1 MADKRF
7 IKGLF
12 KDTGQID
19 QPEGTWR
26 YALNAVVNRIK
37 GSISNE
43 KGTIKAGELE
53 PGFVVIG
60 AIEISD
66 NRVVLFLRQT
76 ESVQPVM
83 RDEIGIWEK
92 DTYRALYQPVTT
104 ESDPKLNF
112 NTQYL
117 IEGTYKINSNND
129 LIVYF
134 TDDLN
139 PPRAFNVTRQERSL
153 ESGQPKTNLYGI
165 NPSDSHAN
173 HIDLLN
179 LFPSSGPIPAI
190 SLPELY
196 DDPAISEGGGLTTGV
211 YYLAIA
217 YVDEDLVATN
227 FLSVSNPVSIIE
239 EFDST
244 RPTTKIDGAKAGTQ
258 TSKSIKWR
266 VSNTGAVD
274 YKYIRPVVIRKQGTA
289 TDAYKLNDIEIGTV
303 INNGVTFNGTENLSA
318 APLESVIVD
327 TIGYDTAKNITQLDD
342 VLYLGNTTSNKDIGY
357 QKYANNIK
365 VQAVTKR
372 ISQFDT
378 FIASV
383 DNFETGF
390 GTKPV
395 DSTGSSSIVQEIDD
409 EKSYRSDKLNYRYRG
424 YMRDEVYAFYIAFV
438 LHDGSMSYAYHIPGR
453 DTYAGETTKLS
464 SVSSSN
470 PYSNLANL
478 SPHAKVFHV
487 TDTSLP
493 EMDPLE
499 RGMNYWENAN
509 ELYPANE
516 NFEVW
521 DETSFDTGEPINN
534 LANRRVR
541 HHHFPS
547 NSNER
552 FSSISQIQYE
562 DNGHEPQH
570 PSFFELSNSAG
581 TDAIGVDY
589 SGTLR
594 IYRGASF
601 NPDGPALP
609 GSGWSAPCT
618 FDLANHSV
626 LDNTEAFA
634 TFCPNGDEIV
644 IPATMTITSLSYR
657 SWYFRNNGSG
667 NQCEPIQIRI
677 EVIKDN
683 VTYYAHADENGD
695 PFSGALGCCQDGPAR
710 SQSTVTQMFP
720 DVDGE
725 DLQGDPIPMNLN
737 AGDRIRM
744 VGRGFWGNNSNR
756 GVIFSNMT
764 NLNGSD
770 GEYNQNWS
778 EANSLFIL
786 LNIANNSIT
795 ATEYDLKVNHE
806 VNILGFNLN
815 DVKIPKSLKSKVQ
828 GFRIYRAKRGHENKT
843 ILGQAPILPMGK
855 KANVIGMC
863 AEAQGAPEAQQIL
876 GTLQNAPEIFYNKD
890 PWPLPSTDIG
900 YESGNYKNFAFP
912 DFHLLRTKN
921 SLSPATHISIQYTVG
936 NFVWNGPTVFQDK
949 KMVTRLD
956 NFDSDTEPIEIRE
969 NWGYDSQFNCYPALI
984 NSAIFIG
991 GVYKRNLDIYN
1002 QSGTFSTGIYP
1013 KMLGQKAK
1021 TYLLGDSIFSGQSL
1035 GFGGK
1040 IFNEFGE
1047 STAIFGLKDGHLLKA
1062 LTNTPDA
1069 DGDGVIDAEDY
1080 GRAHDNMP
1088 ALLVNSEYAS
1098 SEDGIT
1104 NRSNVYIANLDAFKT
1119 DVYKSIDA
1127 QTLVYTGYEVLGDD
1141 LDKFVFD
1148 DDPNSYGYLQN
1159 IVSSSSTNYSTRSV
1173 YADGIYG
1180 GDTFITRYGFVSSL
1194 TPSNPEDLANPK
1206 RAIHYHIV
1214 ESPDNINFRHSE
1226 DDDTLYFPGA
1236 AAKQLIRYAGKDF
1249 SHVDR
1254 LKYNDNYSAENDIR
1268 PAFPLPIR
1276 DINQTDFSTRTHRST
1291 KADAGSFIDNYRIF
1305 LASQF
1310 KDLPKNRGELWK
1322 LASFNNLLYFHMEN
1336 SLFAAKGKQSMQ
1348 MNDGSEAFVG
1358 SGDIFQQEPDEVI
1371 QTELGYGGTQ
1381 SQWAAL
1387 TTRYGYFFVDLRAK
1401 KVFLMSDKLTEISLL
1416 GMERWFQDNLRFKLE
1431 QYGLMPTDNPLYC
1444 TGLHSIWD
1452 PKQKK
1457 IMLTLRDAIPTK
1469 AFLDGVAIGQINQ
1482 NYQGAIYY
1490 DETINQFVEN
1500 LNGTEAPE
1508 SAMYTQM
1515 ITFGGTVNPALG
1527 IPLWNIDEIAEQESP
1542 NSQSMLDWAIGSS
1555 GPYVTQRFFT
1565 TNQYL
1570 NYTSADT
1577 IFHFT
1582 GNAEDAFVSPTT
1594 LAAAGVSTHYNYVP
1608 IWIEQQIAAGNIQ
1621 FETNIDIAVLSANAV
1636 PNSFSGEVGD
1646 LVDEGIV
1653 VHIDEEQGRAYVVPT
1668 SVIAYGDHTS
1678 PSPSVEFGCDGVT
1691 LWMLNVDDN
1700 PFDYYNWGGGE
1711 ANTQIL
1717 LEENCQVGI
1726 SNSGSPFAGHYPDNS
1741 SLAMQPSP
1749 NAASFTTKTAPQVA
1763 NEYSITVN
1771 GITYNDW
1778 YLPNRTEANAA
1789 NDVLKAYHEPLGT
1802 TPYPQPSYGH
1812 RGAQTMGGKNLG
1824 RFWTSAGTSTGSQV
1838 TNMGM
1843 SYGYSE
1849 VMDTIANEF
1858 YNAVPNTASNVGE
1871 ASWYIEP
1878 SGSGDN
1884 LIHAWLPRRI
1894 ALSVLPMRYR
1904 PYDPQPE
1911 ELTLE
1916 TKLVLCDDPVY
1927 FTKDGWTVSYY
1938 PETNSWGSFHSY
1950 LPYLY
1955 FNTSTDFY
1963 SLTDRLT
1970 SVENSAANSVLIGEE
1985 YFSIGS
1991 EYVDKFIWKHNYGDY
2006 GSFYNGGEIEFS
2018 TGQGNFQFDFTNTY
2032 PFEIE
2037 FIDNELKTEDLIY
2050 SSINYTAD
2058 TKTNDQKNIVNSGF
2072 DSAFVYNS
2080 LQMSDI
2086 ILFKYLVNIRKT
2098 GNNWRFNKFRDM
2110 SKLIT
2115 DESEYYTPNEKNVV
2129 GKISD
2134 GTIVPNYNN
2143 MFNIDGMHEIHNE
2156 KYLNLEKL
2164 WNLQKKFVD
2173 KWLGIRLICSNSGN
2187 YSVNLYT
2194 SSAEKRKYHR

>member
-12 KDTGQID
+12 KDTGQLD

-43 KGTIKAGELE
+43 KGTTKAGELE

-76 ESVQPVM
+76 ESTQLVM

-92 DTYRALYQPVTT
+92 DTYKALYQPVTT
-104 ESDPKLNF
+104 TVDSKLNF

-129 LIVYF
+129 LVVYF

-139 PPRAFNVTRQERSL
+139 PPRAFNISRQERSL
-153 ESGQPKTNLYGI
+153 AIEGNDKSKLYGI
-165 NPSDSHAN
+165 DPSLSHKK
-173 HIDLLN
+173 HIELLN
-179 LFPSSGPIPAI
+179 LFPSSGPIPSI
-190 SLPELY
+190 SLSEVSE
-196 DDPAISEGGGLTTGV
+196 DPAISEGGGLTTGV
-211 YYLAIA
+211 YYLALA

-244 RPTTKIDGAKAGTQ
+244 RPTTKIDGAAPGTQ
-258 TSKSIKWR
+258 TSKAIKWE
-266 VSNTGAVD
+266 VSNTGKVD
-274 YKYIRPVVIRKQGTA
+274 YKYVRPVVVRKQGTA
-289 TDAYKLNDIEIGTV
+289 TDAYRLNDIEIDTI

-327 TIGYDTAKNITQLDD
+327 TIGYDTAKNIAQLDD
-342 VLYLGNTTSNKDIGY
+342 VLYLGNTTSNKDIGF

-365 VQAVTKR
+365 LKAVTKT
-372 ISQFDT
+372 ITEFDT

-395 DSTGSSSIVQEIDD
+395 DSFGTSSIVQEIDD

-453 DTYAGETTKLS
+453 DTYSGETSKLS
-464 SVSSSN
+464 YLSSSN
-470 PYSNLANL
+470 PYSNLADL
-478 SPHAKVFHV
+478 SPHAKMFHV
-487 TDTSLP
+487 TDTSLNDY
-493 EMDPLE
+493 DPLYN
-499 RGMNYWENAN
+499 RGMNYWENTN
-509 ELYPANE
+509 EIYPSNE

-521 DETSFDTGEPINN
+521 DETSFDTGEAIGDLRNQK
-534 LANRRVR
+534 VR

-547 NSNER
+547 NANQR
-552 FSSISQIQYE
+552 FSSISNIMYE
-562 DNGHEPQH
+562 DNGHDPQN
-570 PSFFELSNSAG
+570 PSFFEVSGSAG
-581 TDAIGVDY
+581 TDTIGVDY
-589 SGTLR
+589 SGTLK
-594 IYRGASF
+594 IYRLNMNPSEPNWPGNSSNGGEDYDGTHWSF
-601 NPDGPALP
+601 
-609 GSGWSAPCT
+609 PCT
-618 FDLANHSV
+618 FNTADHSNV
-626 LDNTEAFA
+626 EIDNVDAFN
-634 TFCPNGDEIV
+634 TFCPNGDEII
-644 IPATMTITSLSYR
+644 IPDTMTITSLSYR
-657 SWYFRNNGSG
+657 TYAWRADGG
-667 NQCEPIQIRI
+667 TNQCDQTRSRLL
-677 EVIKDN
+677 VIKDG
-683 VTYYAHADENGD
+683 VTYYAAANYEGD
-695 PFSGALGCCQDGPAR
+695 SFGWGDDGPKKHGTITTTLMYPEINAPGG
-710 SQSTVTQMFP
+710 TQP
-720 DVDGE
+720 EGE
-725 DLQGDPIPMNLN
+725 GIPISLT
-737 AGDRIRM
+737 AGDKIFL
-744 VGRGFWGNNSNR
+744 VGRGGWSSDDNDRKRVTFANTTNISGHNSTKTHFIEM
-756 GVIFSNMT
+756 VIAS
-764 NLNGSD
+764 
-770 GEYNQNWS
+770 
-778 EANSLFIL
+778 
-786 LNIANNSIT
+786 NSIT
-795 ATEYDLKVNHE
+795 ATEYDVKVKHE
-806 VNILGFNLN
+806 VNVLGFELN
-815 DVKIPKSLKSKVQ
+815 DIKIPKSLKNKIQ

-863 AEAQGAPEAQQIL
+863 AEANGAPEAQQIL
-876 GTLQNAPEIFYNKD
+876 GTLQNSSEIFYNKD
-890 PWPLPSTDIG
+890 PWPLPSGDIG
-900 YESGNYKNFAFP
+900 YESSNYKNFAFP

-921 SLSPATHISIQYTVG
+921 SLSPATHITPQYRVG
-936 NFVWNGPTVFQDK
+936 NFVWNGPTVHQDK
-949 KMVTRLD
+949 KMVTRLE
-956 NFDSDTEPIEIRE
+956 NFNSDTQPIEIRE
-969 NWGYDSQFNCYPALI
+969 HWGYDAEFNCYPSLI

-991 GVYKRNLDIYN
+991 GVYKSIEEINDQDIAFNL
-1002 QSGTFSTGIYP
+1002 GAYP

-1047 STAIFGLKDGHLLKA
+1047 SSAIFGLRDGHLLKA

-1069 DGDGVIDAEDY
+1069 DADGVIDAEDY
-1080 GRAHDNMP
+1080 GRSHADMP
-1088 ALLVNSEYAS
+1088 AILVNPEYGS
-1098 SEDGIT
+1098 SETGVT

-1127 QTLVYTGYEVLGDD
+1127 QTLVYTGYEVLGGD
-1141 LDKFVFD
+1141 LDRFVFD
-1148 DDPNSYGYLQN
+1148 DDSTSSTYLEPILGYGGGGINSY
-1159 IVSSSSTNYSTRSV
+1159 STKSV
-1173 YADGIYG
+1173 YPDGIYG

-1254 LKYNDNYSAENDIR
+1254 LKYNDNYSADNDIR

-1276 DINQTDFSTRTHRST
+1276 NINQTDFSTRTHRST

-1305 LASQF
+1305 LAAQF

-1457 IMLTLRDAIPTK
+1457 IMLTLRDAVPTT
-1469 AFLDGVAIGQINQ
+1469 AFLEGIAIGKINQ

-1500 LNGTEAPE
+1500 LNGTEAPDN
-1508 SAMYTQM
+1508 AMYSQM
-1515 ITFGGTVNPALG
+1515 LIEGGDPNPETG
-1527 IPLWNIDEIAEQESP
+1527 IPLWNIDTITSVYEPGTMPAVLLMVAFDNGAGQPS
-1542 NSQSMLDWAIGSS
+1542 
-1555 GPYVTQRFFT
+1555 TQPFFT
-1565 TNQYL
+1565 TDQYL
-1570 NYTSADT
+1570 NYSSTDT

-1582 GNAEDAFVSPTT
+1582 GTWDDANITLPT
-1594 LAAAGVSTHYNYVP
+1594 LLDSGVTSIYEYVP
-1608 IWIEQQIAAGNIQ
+1608 IWVEEQIAAGNIT
-1621 FETNIDIAVLSANAV
+1621 FETNIPISVLSADAV
-1636 PNSFSGEVGD
+1636 PNSFDGEVGD
-1646 LVDEGIV
+1646 SVDEGIV
-1653 VHIDEEQGRAYVVPT
+1653 VHIDEAEGKAYISSKT
-1668 SVIAYGDHTS
+1668 SIAYGDHTS
-1678 PSPSVEFGCDGVT
+1678 PSPSVEFGCYGIELNNPDPNIGIQGFANGWGAGVANT
-1691 LWMLNVDDN
+1691 AILVDNCNVGLNNSGVQYAGEWSSSYFDNQDN
-1700 PFDYYNWGGGE
+1700 PNASSFPTITAAQL
-1711 ANTQIL
+1711 AN
-1717 LEENCQVGI
+1717 NHSV
-1726 SNSGSPFAGHYPDNS
+1726 
-1741 SLAMQPSP
+1741 
-1749 NAASFTTKTAPQVA
+1749 
-1763 NEYSITVN
+1763 TVN
-1771 GITYNDW
+1771 NITYNDW
-1778 YLPNRTEANAA
+1778 YLPSAIE
-1789 NDVLKAYHEPLGT
+1789 LKE
-1802 TPYPQPSYGH
+1802 
-1812 RGAQTMGGKNLG
+1812 
-1824 RFWTSAGTSTGSQV
+1824 
-1838 TNMGM
+1838 
-1843 SYGYSE
+1843 
-1849 VMDTIANEF
+1849 
-1858 YNAVPNTASNVGE
+1858 
-1871 ASWYIEP
+1871 
-1878 SGSGDN
+1878 
-1884 LIHAWLPRRI
+1884 
-1894 ALSVLPMRYR
+1894 ALSVLEDYYFPLMSTPFPQPTFGHDGAQTLGNLNMGRAWSSYPRPAIGGDDYTKKVEVYGFSQNMQAGGVPSWSHVSFFKRIFSIGVIPMRIR
-1904 PYDPQPE
+1904 PYNVQPE
-1911 ELTLE
+1911 EPTLE
-1916 TKLVLCDDPVY
+1916 TKMVLCDDPEY
-1927 FTKDGWTVSYY
+1927 FRKDGWTVSYY

-1950 LPYLY
+1950 LPYIY

-1970 SVENSAANSVLIGEE
+1970 SIENSAANSVLIGSE
-1985 YFSIGS
+1985 YVSIGS
-1991 EYVDKFIWKHNYGDY
+1991 EYVDKFIWKHNSGDY
-2006 GSFYNGGEIEFS
+2006 GSFYSGGEIEF
-2018 TGQGNFQFDFTNTY
+2018 TVGHQNFQFDFNDIY
-2032 PFEIE
+2032 SFEIE
-2037 FIDNELKTEDLIY
+2037 FIDNELKTEDLIF
-2050 SSINYTAD
+2050 SSINYTVD
-2058 TKTNDQKNIVNSGF
+2058 TKTSNQKNIINSGF

-2110 SKLIT
+2110 SRLIK
-2115 DESEYYTPNEKNVV
+2115 DASEYYTPNEKNVV
-2129 GKISD
+2129 GEISD
-2134 GTIVPNYNN
+2134 GTIVPNYDE
-2143 MFNIDGMHEIHNE
+2143 MFYVDGMHEIHNV

-2194 SSAEKRKYHR
+2194 SSAEKRKYTR